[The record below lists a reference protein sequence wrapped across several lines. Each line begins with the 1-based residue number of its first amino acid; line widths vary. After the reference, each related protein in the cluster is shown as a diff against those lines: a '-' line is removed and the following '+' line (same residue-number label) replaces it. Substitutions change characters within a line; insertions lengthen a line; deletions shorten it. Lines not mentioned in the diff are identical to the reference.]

1 MYDLDAQTGILE
13 KYSKDS
19 DGKIKVYQTQDVK
32 PFLEH
37 NKTHMDAGSKGFQG
51 DWHRMASIPPIVIV
65 QWTEELKAKGAD
77 CVNPLDVKNRKFL
90 LGKLNSPDW
99 VKLRTK
105 QGVI

>member
-1 MYDLDAQTGILE
+1 MQTIDEQTGILE
-13 KYSKDS
+13 TYSKDV

-37 NKTHMDAGSKGFQG
+37 NKEYKDNVGSGFKGG
-51 DWHRMASIPPIVIV
+51 WHRMASIPPIVIV
-65 QWTEELKAKGAD
+65 QWTEELKKMGAD
-77 CVNPLDVKNRKFL
+77 CVNPIDVKNRKFL

-99 VKLRTK
+99 NKLRTK

>member
-13 KYSKDS
+13 KYSKDA